1 MRKAVVCCL
10 ALLAIGAASPALAGI
25 LYLPLIEQNGTN
37 GAVRDTEIWV
47 SNGGTVQ
54 RSFVTTFLRE
64 NTDGSKRTGVPSS
77 ARIRIGAN
85 GTFRLGN
92 SAPANQLGLLEIDAA
107 PQLLVDA
114 RLVTKTQSGTP
125 SYTAVPVISSDNM
138 IGSGDAAHLLGLER
152 RSDLISDL
160 SVVNLGKTSAS
171 CAIKLQRSNGT
182 EITAANITVQALS
195 LRRFGDALAG
205 QTSISDARAVVECN
219 RDFFAFATLTDL
231 GNGRI
236 SFAVPS
242 ASGASSLTAPGSN
255 PNPNPN
261 PDPSGNALVYE
272 IPGTV
277 LVPSRSREVREE
289 HIPVQR
295 ALSLKRMIIE
305 MDFTV
310 GPWASRE
317 PDGPHAVLW
326 LYRGRY
332 ASNTIANVNIHGPRK
347 NKIRMNQNVDLIG
360 RAERITQQGGV
371 YETGKTYRF
380 FYNYNAE
387 GGVIRVRV
395 TEGNRVVNDI
405 TWNEG
410 MTASRRTLTIPGT
423 GFNVVFGHRGNL
435 HYEVPSYGWTYS
447 NFRVTMVPY

>member
-10 ALLAIGAASPALAGI
+10 ALLAVGAVSPALAGN
-25 LYLPLIEQNGTN
+25 LYLPIIERNGTN
-37 GAVRDTEIWV
+37 GAIRDTEIWI

-77 ARIRIGAN
+77 ARIRIGSN

-92 SAPANQLGLLEIDAA
+92 SAPASQFGLLEVDAA

-114 RLVTKTQSGTP
+114 RLVTTP
-125 SYTAVPVISSDNM
+125 QNGVASYAALPVISSDNM
-138 IGSGDAAHLLGLER
+138 IAGGDAAHLLGLER
-152 RSDLISDL
+152 KSDLVADL

-171 CAIKLQRSNGT
+171 CSIKLLRSNGS
-182 EITAANITVQALS
+182 EITAATITVQPLS
-195 LRRFGDALAG
+195 LRRFGDALAS
-205 QTSISDARAVVECN
+205 QTTIADARAVVECN
-219 RDFFAFATLTDL
+219 RDFFAFAALTDV
-231 GNGRI
+231 GTGRI

-242 ASGASSLTAPGSN
+242 ASGASTLTAPGSTPTN
-255 PNPNPN
+255 PNPL
-261 PDPSGNALVYE
+261 PSGNALIYE

-289 HIPVQR
+289 HIAVPR

-310 GPWASRE
+310 GPWATRE

-326 LYRGRY
+326 LYRGKY
-332 ASNTIANVNIHGPRK
+332 ASNTIANVNVHGPKK
-347 NKIRMNQNVDLIG
+347 NKIRMNQNVDLAG
-360 RAERITQQGGV
+360 RADRITQQNGV
-371 YETGKTYRF
+371 YEVGKTYRF

-387 GGVIRVRV
+387 GGVIRVRT
-395 TEGNRVVNDI
+395 TEGDRVVNDI
-405 TWNEG
+405 TWVEG
-410 MTASRRTLTIPGT
+410 MTAERRTLTIPAS

-447 NFRVTMVPY
+447 NFRVTMVP